1 MPNNASTIPTPASPD
16 LCTARILMEGTEV
29 STTIQVLS
37 IAVSRELN
45 RVPSAILHILDGE
58 AAIGTFEV
66 GNSDQ
71 FIPGKKIEIKLGYRS
86 EESTVFK
93 GIVIK
98 NSVKIRRTGSFLIV
112 ECRDEAVK
120 MTSGLKSAYFED
132 QKDSA
137 ILEDIIGA
145 YGLDK
150 DVEATTPDLKEVVQY
165 EATDWDF
172 MICRAEANG
181 QFVMVE
187 DGKIII
193 AKPNTGLESVVTATF
208 GATILELDAEIDA
221 RLQSKGIKAHSW
233 NASDQELIEA
243 EASEPNTTSNGNITP
258 ETLAD
263 VIGGPAHNLRHG
275 GKMSSPEL
283 QAWADGQLLRERLA
297 KVRGR
302 VKFQGFAGVKPGNI
316 MEVQGIGERMQG
328 KVFVSAV
335 RHQFAGGNWET
346 DVQFGI
352 NPESFAAMY
361 NLRPMPAAGLIPAVS
376 GLHTGIVTKL
386 EGDPDGEDRIKVR
399 LPLISPQEEGT
410 WARIATLDA
419 GNQRGTYFR
428 PEIDDEVIVGFLH
441 DDPRFPV
448 ILGMC
453 HSSKHPAPEPPKDD
467 NHLKGYISREKLKMT
482 FDDDKK
488 IMAFETP
495 AGNKLTLSE
504 EDKGIKLEDQNGN
517 TITLDDKGITI
528 ESAKDFILKA
538 SKDIKMEGVN
548 MDFKASAAYK
558 AAGSGSAEISG
569 ASTTVK
575 GSGTVV
581 IQGGIVQIN

>member
-1 MPNNASTIPTPASPD
+1 MGNNSSAIPTPATPD
-16 LCTARILMEGTEV
+16 VCTAKILVEGTEIPG
-29 STTIQVLS
+29 TIHVLS
-37 IAVSRELN
+37 ITVTKELN
-45 RVPSAILHILDGE
+45 RVPAATFHIQDGE
-58 AAIGTFEV
+58 AATATFAV

-86 EESTVFK
+86 QESTVFK

-98 NSVKIRRTGSFLIV
+98 HSVKIRKTGSFLIV

-132 QKDSA
+132 KKDSD
-137 ILEDIIGA
+137 ILEDIIGS
-145 YGLDK
+145 YGLQK

-187 DGKIII
+187 DGKVII
-193 AKPNTGLESVVTATF
+193 AKPNTGQDPVVTATF
-208 GATILELDAEIDA
+208 GATLLEIDAEIDA
-221 RLQSKGIKAHSW
+221 RHQSQGIKAHSW
-233 NASDQELIEA
+233 NAADQEVIEA
-243 EASEPNTTSNGNITP
+243 EAGEPATTGNGNLTSN
-258 ETLAD
+258 TLAS
-263 VIGGPAHNLRHG
+263 VIGGGPHDLRHG
-275 GKMSSPEL
+275 GKLTSPEL
-283 QAWADGQLLRERLA
+283 QVWADGQLQRERLA

-302 VKFQGFAGVKPGNI
+302 AKFQGFAGVKPGNVI
-316 MEVQGIGERMQG
+316 EIQGIGERMQG
-328 KVFVSAV
+328 KLYVAAV
-335 RHQFAGGNWET
+335 RQQFSGGNWET

-352 NPESFAAMY
+352 NPERFAEMH
-361 NLRPMPAAGLIPAVS
+361 NLRPLPAAGLIPAVS

-410 WARIATLDA
+410 WARISTLDA

-441 DDPRFPV
+441 DDPRYPV
-448 ILGMC
+448 ILGMV
-453 HSSKHPAPEPPKDD
+453 HSSNKPAPEPPKDD
-467 NHLKGYISREKLKMT
+467 NHLKGYVTREKMKFT
-482 FDDDKK
+482 FDDEKK
-488 IMAFETP
+488 VMAFETP
-495 AGNKLTLSE
+495 AGNKFTLSE
-504 EDKGIKLEDQNGN
+504 DDKAIKIEDQNGN
-517 TITLDDKGITI
+517 KITLDAKGITI

-538 SKDIKMEGVN
+538 TKDIKMEGVN
-548 MDFKASAAYK
+548 MESKASASFK
-558 AAGSGSAEISG
+558 AQGSGSAEISG